1 MHPPPPPR
9 TKGFFSSVFKT
20 RPQLEAQILR
30 LERENLLLRTH
41 NSVGPCPQCTIVH
54 KILRSVLAKH
64 EA

>member
-9 TKGFFSSVFKT
+9 TKGFFSSIFKT
-20 RPQLEAQILR
+20 RPQLEAQIR
-30 LERENLLLRTH
+30 ALERENLLLRGGP
-41 NSVGPCPQCTIVH
+41 NGPCPRCTRIS